1 MYTHALKASPEE
13 HFAAYTIQGLYRARL
28 QVSDRSVVRWLL
40 MWWSPQKGTP
50 PAPILS
56 TPNRLHPR
64 LTQPLRPQR
73 RKTGAHA
80 MYEKHLDMS
89 TGRYYFVATGT
100 GESSW
105 DTPHGEF
112 KLTRPP
118 AERTAGFQLEKAL
131 AVQQH
136 KSLKEERALLIA
148 IRQED
153 FEAEMADKV
162 RRPARTLYAYIMF
175 ESKV

>member
-1 MYTHALKASPEE
+1 
-13 HFAAYTIQGLYRARL
+13 
-28 QVSDRSVVRWLL
+28 
-40 MWWSPQKGTP
+40 
-50 PAPILS
+50 
-56 TPNRLHPR
+56 
-64 LTQPLRPQR
+64 
-73 RKTGAHA
+73 
-80 MYEKHLDMS
+80 MYEKHLDMG

-112 KLTRPP
+112 KLTKPP

-162 RRPARTLYAYIMF
+162 CRVRRFSFEILQPNGSPPQVLRRPSGVLKLLKLPT
-175 ESKV
+175 